1 MLAQEYY
8 RFRQDLQ
15 EKGII
20 MSFSG
25 GVSESVL
32 LSLGDTLKRQ
42 IRHEDVDARTEK
54 RVFSVFVELVQ
65 NIIRYSA
72 DAIAD
77 DRDEADLA
85 SGLISVGMKDQ
96 QFFVVCAN
104 TVRREDVAGLREKL
118 DELRGMDREALRAYY
133 KKKLR
138 EPADADSKGAS
149 LGLIEIARRASEPI
163 EFDFVDVDDGTAFF
177 SLKACI

>member
-8 RFRQDLQ
+8 TFREDLR

-42 IRHEDVDARTEK
+42 IRHEDADTRTEK

-72 DAIAD
+72 DHIAD
-77 DRDEADLA
+77 VDDEVDLA
-85 SGLISVGMKDQ
+85 SGVISVGVKDQ
-96 QFFVVCAN
+96 RFFVVCAN
-104 TVRREDVAGLREKL
+104 TVRREDVAGLRAKL
-118 DELRGMDREALRAYY
+118 EQLRGMNHEELRAHY

-138 EPADADSKGAS
+138 EPAEAESKGAS
-149 LGLIEIARRASEPI
+149 LGLVEIARRASEPI
-163 EFDFVDVDDGTAFF
+163 EFDFVDVDDATAFF

>member
-1 MLAQEYY
+1 MLAREYY
-8 RFRQDLQ
+8 KFREDLHD
-15 EKGII
+15 KGII

-42 IRHEDVDARTEK
+42 IRYEDADTRTEK

-72 DAIAD
+72 DAIPD
-77 DRDEADLA
+77 ERDAADLA
-85 SGLISVGMKDQ
+85 SGLISVGVKDQ
-96 QFFVVCAN
+96 RFFVVCAN
-104 TVRREDVAGLREKL
+104 TVRQEDVAGLRDKL
-118 DELRGMDREALRAYY
+118 EALRGMDREALRAHY

-138 EPADADSKGAS
+138 EPAEADSKGAS
-149 LGLIEIARRASEPI
+149 LGLVEIARRASEPI
-163 EFDFVDVDDGTAFF
+163 EYDFVDVDDSTAFF

>member
-1 MLAQEYY
+1 MRAQEYY

-15 EKGII
+15 DKGII

-42 IRHEDVDARTEK
+42 IRYEDVDTRTEK

-77 DRDEADLA
+77 ERDEADLA
-85 SGLISVGMKDQ
+85 SGLISVGTRDQ

-104 TVRREDVAGLREKL
+104 TVRKEDVAGLRAKL
-118 DELRGMDREALRAYY
+118 EELRGMDGEALRAHY

-138 EPADADSKGAS
+138 EPAETDSKGAS

-163 EFDFVDVDDGTAFF
+163 EFDFVDVDESTAFF